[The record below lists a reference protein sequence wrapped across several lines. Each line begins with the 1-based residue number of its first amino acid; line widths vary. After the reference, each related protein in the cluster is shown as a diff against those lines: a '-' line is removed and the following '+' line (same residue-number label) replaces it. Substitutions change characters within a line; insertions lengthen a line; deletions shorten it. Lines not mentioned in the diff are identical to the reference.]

1 MPSTSVN
8 HTDVNKKV
16 SSTNA
21 KRIDQTIGAFETSE
35 DESLNLNMWSFADV
49 IYLVISPSYPSK
61 AMG

>member
-1 MPSTSVN
+1 
-8 HTDVNKKV
+8 V